1 MRLFNKYRVGDKVMI
16 NHQGKTR
23 VGTIERDKGY
33 VGGKKI
39 VIPMK
44 NKIYAG
50 PTRLSYRYY
59 KKEYYKKNK
68 MKKTE
73 LYEKI
78 MRAIMLIE
86 DGAPHMAKRLLE
98 ELAQKVTF
106 IK

>member
-1 MRLFNKYRVGDKVMI
+1 MRLFNKYRIGDKVLVR
-16 NHQGKTR
+16 HQGKTR

-44 NKIYAG
+44 SKIYAG

-59 KKEYYKKNK
+59 KKF
-68 MKKTE
+68 
-73 LYEKI
+73 I
-78 MRAIMLIE
+78 I
-86 DGAPHMAKRLLE
+86 KR
-98 ELAQKVTF
+98 